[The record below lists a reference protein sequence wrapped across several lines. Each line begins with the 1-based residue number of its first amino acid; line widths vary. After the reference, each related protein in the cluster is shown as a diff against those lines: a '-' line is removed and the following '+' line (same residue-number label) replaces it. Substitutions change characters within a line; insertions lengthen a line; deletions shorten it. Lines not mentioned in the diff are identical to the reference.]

1 MPPIHMTRDE
11 RSSLARLA
19 ESATPLSELPPGH
32 TEKLVSHGLAVCDS
46 MRVQITPKGQLE
58 LFRQRFRKQTTRRR
72 RHPMNG
78 LVLGDTL
85 IAALPDGIN
94 APAAANDDFDEDDA
108 DGTDPSPDA
117 G

>member
-19 ESATPLSELPPGH
+19 ESATPVSDLPPDH
-32 TEKLVSHGLAVCDS
+32 AEKLVNHGLAECDS
-46 MRVQITPKGQLE
+46 MRIVITPKGQLE

-78 LVLGDTL
+78 LVLGGRR
-85 IAALPDGIN
+85 IAGLPGGIDR
-94 APAAANDDFDEDDA
+94 PGTANDDFEDDR
-108 DGTDPSPDA
+108 DPEPDEA
-117 G
+117 